1 MAIKGRIHSMESFG
15 TVDGP
20 GIRFVVFMQGC
31 PLRCCYCHNPD
42 TWRTDAGTEYTPQQ
56 LLEEIIKYK
65 TFMDASGGGVT
76 FSGGEPLLQAE
87 FIYETAR
94 LLKQQKISVAI
105 DSSGYVWNDK
115 VREAVKIADL
125 ILLDIKSYDP
135 EVYKEI
141 TQGSIAP
148 TLKLLDFLRD
158 NNVPVWI
165 RYVLVPGLTDE
176 PDSIRKLAKHLTG
189 YENVEKV
196 ELLAFHKM
204 GEYKW
209 RELALDYR
217 LSETAV
223 PDKELILSVKAIF
236 EEYRLKVSA
245 NL

>member
-1 MAIKGRIHSMESFG
+1 M
-15 TVDGP
+15 
-20 GIRFVVFMQGC
+20 
-31 PLRCCYCHNPD
+31 
-42 TWRTDAGTEYTPQQ
+42 EYTPQQ
-56 LLEEIIKYK
+56 LVEEIIKYK
-65 TFMDASGGGVT
+65 AFMDASGGGVT

-87 FIYETAR
+87 FIYETTV
-94 LLKQQKISVAI
+94 LLKQYGISVAI

-115 VREAVKIADL
+115 VREAVKMADL
-125 ILLDIKSYDP
+125 VLLDIKSFDP
-135 EVYKEI
+135 VMYKKI
-141 TQGSIAP
+141 TQGSLAP

-158 NNVPVWI
+158 NNIPAWI

-176 PDSIRKLAKHLTG
+176 PDSIRKLARHLAG
-189 YENVEKV
+189 YANVEKV

-209 RELALDYR
+209 RELGLDYS

-236 EEYRLKVSA
+236 EEYQLKVSA